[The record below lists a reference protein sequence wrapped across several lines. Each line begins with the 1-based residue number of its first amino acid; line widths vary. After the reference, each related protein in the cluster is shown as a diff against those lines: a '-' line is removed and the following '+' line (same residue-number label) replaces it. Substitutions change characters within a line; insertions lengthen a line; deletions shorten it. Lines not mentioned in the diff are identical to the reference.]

1 MGLPTLAPCLFSLG
15 FMLVNAVVV
24 LIILMLNR
32 RQENAPPAEVQQP
45 ERTANST
52 LDAADI
58 LGWEFEY
65 ARTTASEAMQD
76 RHTMVNFYLLA
87 AGVIASGVIAIVS
100 QETLLARAFVAIAGD
115 AAGLSDAQLKHLL
128 QSPGIPMI
136 AGTLLLWLLC
146 GAGWFYFLNI
156 IRLRQAWHES
166 AKTMNQIK
174 TFYFDHTDS
183 FDRDTL
189 RSAFR
194 WTADTL
200 PQPDRLWT
208 VFFQSAML
216 IGFLNSAA
224 FAAGGALI
232 NLQATLKRPWF
243 IGGGLFVLGV
253 VYFLFHAAMFVSFLK
268 E

>member
-1 MGLPTLAPCLFSLG
+1 MGLPTVVPCLISLG
-15 FMLVNAVVV
+15 FMLITGIIVLVV
-24 LIILMLNR
+24 LVSNR
-32 RQENAPPAEVQQP
+32 RQQNTPPQTTEQP
-45 ERTANST
+45 EQGAEPA

-87 AGVIASGVIAIVS
+87 AGVVASGVVAIVS
-100 QETLLARAFVAIAGD
+100 QDTLLARAFVAIAGD
-115 AAGLSDAQLKHLL
+115 VAGLSDDRVARLL
-128 QSPGIPMI
+128 QSPGIPTV

-166 AKTMNQIK
+166 ARTMNRIK
-174 TFYFDHTDS
+174 DFYFSHTDS
-183 FDRDTL
+183 FEPDVL

-194 WTADTL
+194 WTSNTL
-200 PQPDRLWT
+200 PKPSRLWT

-224 FAAGGALI
+224 FATGGALI
-232 NLQATLKRPWF
+232 NLQATLRRPVF
-243 IGGGLFVLGV
+243 IGGGLIALGL
-253 VYFLFHAAMFVSFLK
+253 VYFLFHAVMFVSFLK